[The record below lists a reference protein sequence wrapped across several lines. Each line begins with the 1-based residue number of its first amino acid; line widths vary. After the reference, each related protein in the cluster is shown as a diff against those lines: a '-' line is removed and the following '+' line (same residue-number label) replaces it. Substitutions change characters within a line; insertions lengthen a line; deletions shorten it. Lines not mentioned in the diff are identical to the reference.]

1 MRLNRLVYRVGSP
14 NPPDFLQICDTLTG
28 ILAEPYSPAPI
39 CIFPISRAFVA
50 WVQRVRVPQSLFHSE
65 HSGDYHFGPGPPGVK
80 RIFLSA
86 IQQLPIASLLG
97 STVIVW
103 LLVFGSTVACLSTA
117 DAQPPA
123 ATDTTGVLASL
134 PARGLVAAIAEA
146 GQIEVPATNPREL
159 LSIIATQ
166 ASRWTE
172 GSYDVWHLTGG
183 VEIYQGLTTVES
195 REAVIWIEQQP
206 VHEETSEGIASPPVR
221 TVLVRMAGNVVVQ
234 TSLSSESESAQAA
247 TIHSDRWS
255 GRFGIIRDPKLEFKS
270 VVSPGIKPAI
280 YEAPAHASTTSP
292 SSVELASAEE
302 EIESGVEPTQFTE
315 FGEANGGAIIPSNQ
329 PIVAGRRLRAFPRSS
344 MPLAVQWFP
353 SPSGP
358 EWVAVITSGI
368 NLVIDGVDPAGPLDI
383 SADRMVIWTRG
394 QSQPDLGGDAS
405 QTADTPLELYMEGN
419 VVFRQGQRVI
429 EAVSMFYDVPR
440 SSGVITGASV
450 LTPVDSYAGLI
461 RLRADVLRQVDR
473 SRFVAQ
479 RSGLTTSRMGIP
491 TWEFRSRE
499 LTFTDEQV
507 PLPGPFGMP
516 MIDPLTGEPAVEHQ
530 QFITSRGNTVTLGGV
545 PILWWPVLATNATK
559 PTFYIND
566 LKIKNDQILG
576 TQVLTSWDAFQVFG
590 WQNAPAGVDWDFNV
604 DYLSLRGPGFGTS
617 LLYNRPQFLG
627 LGTPANGIADA
638 WFVVDHGID
647 NLGLE
652 RRDFTYPGFPSNI
665 FRGRAF
671 WRHRQDLVAG
681 WQARGAIGWISDFN
695 FLEEYYEAEWE
706 EGYEQRTWLDLRRPI
721 DNRQWRLL
729 TSLRVDP
736 FFTQSEW
743 WPRLDHHW
751 IAQPL
756 LRDALSWY
764 EHSSIAYVRQAR
776 PAAPTGPT
784 AGQQGQG
791 YQFWTLLPYENQAIG
806 ERLVTRQEIDLPFQ
820 AGPVKLVPY
829 ALGELG
835 HWGQDLGGSDPLQPR
850 TPSSIDRAYGQ
861 VGVRSSLP
869 LWTADNSVE
878 SRLWNLHGL
887 AHKVIF
893 EAEFSYANSTQNVD
907 QFPLYDQLDDD
918 TINQY
923 RRNIAFFDFNN
934 TQSPLPSPN
943 AYYAPSPFDFAG
955 SGRGPNNGR
964 YDPRSY
970 AIRRGIGSWVTG
982 PSEVVN
988 DLTAFRVGARQRWQ
1002 TKRGPYGDR
1011 RIVDW
1016 VVFDIDGE
1024 FFPTTS
1030 QNFGQVLGLW
1040 QYDFRWHVG
1049 DRTTILSTAD
1059 VDFFTGGQQLYTVGA
1074 LLNRSA
1080 RGSLYMGYQS
1090 FGGPI
1095 NASVLT
1101 GSYTYRMSPKWAS
1114 SFGSSV
1120 DLTGANIGQRFQLVR
1135 IGESFLMSFGFNV
1148 DYSRNNVGVTFA
1160 IEPRFLSGT
1169 QFAGSAGPSDSAA
1182 GTSAFGGAPGG
1193 APIAGAYG
1201 LE

>member
-1 MRLNRLVYRVGSP
+1 MRPVRLGLLWLLCSLLP
-14 NPPDFLQICDTLTG
+14 LHQC
-28 ILAEPYSPAPI
+28 LAE
-39 CIFPISRAFVA
+39 
-50 WVQRVRVPQSLFHSE
+50 
-65 HSGDYHFGPGPPGVK
+65 
-80 RIFLSA
+80 
-86 IQQLPIASLLG
+86 
-97 STVIVW
+97 T
-103 LLVFGSTVACLSTA
+103 
-117 DAQPPA
+117 PA
-123 ATDTTGVLASL
+123 ATTPAGVLAGV
-134 PARGLVAAIAEA
+134 PVKGLAAVIAEA
-146 GQIEVPATNPREL
+146 GRIEVPAASPREL
-159 LSIIATQ
+159 LSIGATQ

-183 VEIYQGLTTVES
+183 VTISQGQTEAEA
-195 REAVIWIEQQP
+195 REAVVWIEQ
-206 VHEETSEGIASPPVR
+206 PPPLQAPGDDSVEPPLR
-221 TVLVRMAGNVVVQ
+221 TVLVRMAGNVQVR
-234 TSLSSESESAQAA
+234 SAAGEAA
-247 TIHSDRWS
+247 SAGDPATLRDDRWA
-255 GRFGIIRDPKLEFKS
+255 GRFWTIRDPQLAFDS
-270 VVSPGIKPAI
+270 IVPTSGRPAV
-280 YEAPAHASTTSP
+280 YEAPADLPGGSAGSLQLVAAEQSDADAAAASGT
-292 SSVELASAEE
+292 
-302 EIESGVEPTQFTE
+302 GVVPAQFAE
-315 FGEANGGAIIPSNQ
+315 FGTVAAPAAQ
-329 PIVAGRRLRAFPRSS
+329 PVVAGRRLRAFPRSS

-353 SPSGP
+353 SPAGG
-358 EWVAVITSGI
+358 EWIAVITSGI

-383 SADRMVIWTRG
+383 SADRMVIWTR
-394 QSQPDLGGDAS
+394 SEAQPDLAGDAG
-405 QTADTPLELYMEGN
+405 QAADTPLELYMEGN

-473 SRFVAQ
+473 SRFVAE
-479 RSGLTTSRMGIP
+479 RSGLTTSRMGVP

-499 LTFTDEQV
+499 LTLTDEQV
-507 PLPGPFGMP
+507 PVPGPFGMP
-516 MIDPLTGEPAVEHQ
+516 MIDPTTGEPAVEHQ
-530 QFITSRGNTVTLGGV
+530 QFVTSRGNTVTLGGV
-545 PILWWPVLATNATK
+545 PILWWPVLATNARK

-566 LKIKNDQILG
+566 LKVKNDQIFG
-576 TQVLTSWDAFQVFG
+576 TQVLTSWDVFQVFG
-590 WQNAPAGVDWDFNV
+590 VRRPPDGVDWDFNA

-617 LLYNRPQFLG
+617 LIYNRPQFLG
-627 LGTPANGIADA
+627 LATPANGVADA

-647 NLGLE
+647 RLGLQ
-652 RRDFTYPGFPSNI
+652 RNNFIYANYPDA

-681 WQARGAIGWISDFN
+681 WQARGAAGWISDIN

-706 EGYEQRTWLDLRRPI
+706 EGYEQRTWLDLRRPT
-721 DNRQWRLL
+721 DNRQLRLL

-743 WPRLDHHW
+743 WPLLDHHW

-764 EHSSIAYVRQAR
+764 EHSSISYVRQSEPQPPPTFPGSGR
-776 PAAPTGPT
+776 APQNQ
-784 AGQQGQG
+784 AGLNI
-791 YQFWTLLPYENQAIG
+791 WTLLPYENNVIG

-835 HWGQDLGGSDPLQPR
+835 HWGQDLNQQP
-850 TPSSIDRAYGQ
+850 INRAYGQ
-861 VGVRSSLP
+861 VGIRSSLP
-869 LWTADNSVE
+869 MWTANNAIE
-878 SRLWNLHGL
+878 SNLWNLHGL

-893 EAEFSYANSTQNVD
+893 EAEFSYADATKSVD
-907 QFPLYDQLDDD
+907 QFPLYDQIDDD

-923 RRNIAFFDFNN
+923 RRNIPFFDY
-934 TQSPLPSPN
+934 N
-943 AYYAPSPFDFAG
+943 APQNLAGNPQYRLAPPFIF
-955 SGRGPNNGR
+955 GPDNK
-964 YDPRSY
+964 YDPRTY
-970 AIRRGIGSWVTG
+970 AIRRGIGGWVTG
-982 PSEVVN
+982 PSELVN

-1016 VVFDIDGE
+1016 IVLDIDGE

-1040 QYDFRWHVG
+1040 QYDFRWHIG

-1095 NASVLT
+1095 TASVLT

-1120 DLTGANIGQRFQLVR
+1120 DLTGRNIGQRFQLVR
-1135 IGESFLMSFGFNV
+1135 IGESFLTSFGFNV
-1148 DYSRNNVGVTFA
+1148 DFSRQNVGVTFA

-1169 QFAGSAGPSDSAA
+1169 QFAGGGGLTSSAA
-1182 GTSAFGGAPGG
+1182 GTSAFGGSPTNV
-1193 APIAGAYG
+1193 PVAGAYG

>member
-1 MRLNRLVYRVGSP
+1 MVS
-14 NPPDFLQICDTLTG
+14 
-28 ILAEPYSPAPI
+28 
-39 CIFPISRAFVA
+39 
-50 WVQRVRVPQSLFHSE
+50 VQRVRVPQNLIHND
-65 HSGDYHFGPGPPGVK
+65 HSGECHFGPGPPGAK

-103 LLVFGSTVACLSTA
+103 LLVFGGTVACLRTA

-123 ATDTTGVLASL
+123 ATDTTGVLAGL

-146 GQIEVPATNPREL
+146 GQIEVPATNPQEL
-159 LSIIATQ
+159 LSIAATQ

-183 VEIYQGLTTVES
+183 VEIYQGLTSVES

-206 VHEETSEGIASPPVR
+206 VHEETSEGIASPPIR

-234 TSLSSESESAQAA
+234 ASLSSESDSAQAA

-302 EIESGVEPTQFTE
+302 EIESGVEPAQFAE

-394 QSQPDLGGDAS
+394 QAQPDLGGDAS

-479 RSGLTTSRMGIP
+479 QSGLTTSRMGIP

-530 QFITSRGNTVTLGGV
+530 QFISSRGNTVTLGGV

-638 WFVVDHGID
+638 WFVVDRGID

-652 RRDFTYPGFPSNI
+652 RRDFSYPDA

-671 WRHRQDLVAG
+671 WRHRQDLIAG
-681 WQARGAIGWISDFN
+681 WQARGAAGWISDFN
-695 FLEEYYEAEWE
+695 FLEEYYESEWE

-736 FFTQSEW
+736 FLTQSEW

-776 PAAPTGPT
+776 PAAPTGPA
-784 AGQQGQG
+784 AGQPGQG

-806 ERLVTRQEIDLPFQ
+806 ERLVSRQEIDLPFQ

-835 HWGQDLGGSDPLQPR
+835 HWGQDIGDPNNNIEG
-850 TPSSIDRAYGQ
+850 SSIDRAYGQ

-934 TQSPLPSPN
+934 PQSPLPSPN

-1095 NASVLT
+1095 SASVLT

-1169 QFAGSAGPSDSAA
+1169 QFAGRSGPSDSAA
-1182 GTSAFGGAPGG
+1182 GTSALGGSPGG